1 MKKPFTVKIG
11 GLTQPIVARKVSKMN
26 YNTLPFEIELPEQ
39 ALLIDLNELFEQ
51 LSELED
57 KRSKRGRRYALA
69 NLLMIAVLA
78 KLAGQNQIRAISHWA
93 KLRQTE
99 LSQLF
104 GFSKSLLPHHTTWNR
119 VLGKAVNP
127 HSLSRLVGHF
137 LGKATETSTQI
148 PPRGSV
154 LLAIDGKTLRG
165 TIPLGQKRGVHL
177 VAAYLP
183 ESGVV
188 LAQIAVESK
197 ENEIVAAPKVLAEL
211 DLRGKVVVGDAMFCQ
226 RELSA
231 QIVKGGGDYL
241 WVVKENQ
248 KGVLED
254 LEILFEKEMLPTG
267 CFSAE
272 PTDFEGY
279 EEWDKGHGRV
289 EKRRITSSS
298 LLRDYTPWPHLAQVF
313 KLESWRWDSL
323 GVGSYQVRY
332 GLSSLEGEIADAK
345 RLMALVRE
353 EWGIENGLHWRRDV
367 TFQEDHSQ
375 LRQGQAP
382 EVNAILNNLA
392 VGLLVQKG
400 FKNVAEA
407 RRGFDYLFSKGLFAG
422 EL

>member
-11 GLTQPIVARKVSKMN
+11 GLIQPILARKVSKMN

-69 NLLMIAVLA
+69 HMLLIAVLA
-78 KLAGQNQIRAISHWA
+78 KLSGQNQIRAISHWA

-104 GFSKSLLPHHTTWNR
+104 GLSKSLLPHHTTWNR

-127 HSLSRLVGHF
+127 QALSRLVGQF
-137 LGKATETSTQI
+137 LGKATESSAQI
-148 PPRGSV
+148 PARGSV

-211 DLRGKVVVGDAMFCQ
+211 DLRGMVVVGDAMFCQ
-226 RELSA
+226 RKLSA

-254 LEILFEKEMLPTG
+254 LEILFEEEMLPTG

-272 PTDFEGY
+272 PTDFEVY
-279 EEWDKGHGRV
+279 EQWDKGHGRV

-323 GVGSYQVRY
+323 GVESYQVRY

-345 RLMALVRE
+345 RLMGLVRG
-353 EWGIENGLHWRRDV
+353 EWGIENGLHYRRDV

-392 VGLLVQKG
+392 VGLLLQKG
-400 FKNVAEA
+400 FKNVPEA
-407 RRGFDYLFSKGLFAG
+407 RRGFDYLFTKGLFAG
-422 EL
+422 SL